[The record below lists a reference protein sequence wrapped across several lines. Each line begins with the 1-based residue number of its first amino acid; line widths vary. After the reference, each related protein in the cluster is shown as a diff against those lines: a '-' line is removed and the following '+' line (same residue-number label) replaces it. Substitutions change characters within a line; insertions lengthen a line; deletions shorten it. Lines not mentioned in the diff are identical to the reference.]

1 MGKTTPPPARGA
13 NSPESSGGLLA
24 IPLGPKNVVFG
35 PHPKLRR
42 RWRRPPGR
50 RRARVSRLFHPALSA
65 EPVAL
70 YSAPSPA
77 SGKAQHK
84 VRLPQLLRMKRKGE
98 RITAVT
104 CYDATFARLVD
115 DAGMDVVLVGDS
127 LGNVIQGQD
136 STLPVTLD
144 DIIYHCR
151 AVGRG
156 LRRAHLV
163 ADMPFM
169 TYHRP
174 DLALANAGR
183 LMAEGGA
190 EAVKLEGG
198 VQVAAVVAELVAFGI
213 PVMGHIG
220 LTPQSVHAMGGHRV
234 QGKGSAARERLMAD
248 ALALQEAGCYSVVL
262 EGIPASLAAEL
273 TAALDIPT
281 IGIGA
286 GAGCDGQIL
295 VLYDLLGLNPDFKPK
310 FLKRFAELGAAT
322 LAALAAYKGEVRDGS
337 FPAPAHCYHDPSETQ
352 GNLKVAR

>member
-1 MGKTTPPPARGA
+1 MGKTRTPPARGA
-13 NSPESSGGLLA
+13 NSPT
-24 IPLGPKNVVFG
+24 F
-35 PHPKLRR
+35 
-42 RWRRPPGR
+42 
-50 RRARVSRLFHPALSA
+50 SA
-65 EPVAL
+65 SADPSAQSAAPVAL
-70 YSAPSPA
+70 YSAPEPA
-77 SGKAQHK
+77 VGKHATK
-84 VRLPQLLRMKRKGE
+84 VRLPKLLRMKRKGE
-98 RITAVT
+98 RIAAVT

-115 DAGMDVVLVGDS
+115 EAGMDVVLVGDS
-127 LGNVIQGQD
+127 LGNVIQGQA
-136 STLPVTLD
+136 STLPVTLE

-169 TYHRP
+169 TYQRP
-174 DLALANAGR
+174 ELALKNAGR

-234 QGKGSAARERLMAD
+234 QGKGAAARERLMAD

-295 VLYDLLGLNPDFKPK
+295 VLYDMLGLNPDFKPK
-310 FLKRFAELGAAT
+310 FLKRFAELGEGT
-322 LAALAAYKGEVRDGS
+322 VAALGAYGEEVRAGT
-337 FPAPAHCYHDPSETQ
+337 FPAAEHCYHDPSETK